1 MVHRT
6 NVKIGLNID
15 IFQNILIENN
25 LESEFSETMNRDIL
39 NKLVQRSNINFEKGK
54 WLFRLDKRGKKP

>member
-1 MVHRT
+1 MHRT

>member
-1 MVHRT
+1 VHRT